1 MTATL
6 ETITLAGGNYRRN
19 GSYNPPSVTAA
30 LSDGRVVYLGGSE
43 VKGFRG
49 AADAADARGIDTATF
64 RAKLE
69 NWVKTGKFELESEAQ
84 N

>member
-1 MTATL
+1 MTTTL
-6 ETITLAGGNYRRN
+6 ETVALAGGNYRRD
-19 GSYNPPSVTAA
+19 GSYNSPSVTAK
-30 LSDGRVVYLGGSE
+30 LSDGRTLYLGGAE

-49 AADAADARGIDTATF
+49 AADAADAHGIDTATF
-64 RAKLE
+64 RAKLA

>member
-1 MTATL
+1 MTPTL
-6 ETITLAGGNYRRN
+6 ENVTLAGGNYRRN
-19 GSYNPPSVTAA
+19 GSYNPPSVTAK
-30 LSDGRVVYLGGSE
+30 LSDGRALYLGGAE
-43 VKGFRG
+43 VKGFRD
-49 AADAADARGIDTATF
+49 AADAADARGIDTTTF